1 MGGCQSRRNP
11 IPNDSR
17 HVMLA
22 VGCDKDMRNSYMYG
36 EEDLS
41 FDLHLTNETPNV
53 NEPTMLGDHLEA
65 LKNKDLHSMKSGK
78 YWRRKT
84 MTTTFSGWS
93 SIDLVVP

>member
-1 MGGCQSRRNP
+1 MGGCQSRRNL

-22 VGCDKDMRNSYMYG
+22 VRCDKDMRNSYG
-36 EEDLS
+36 EEDPS

-53 NEPTMLGDHLEA
+53 NESTMLGDHLEA
-65 LKNKDLHSMKSGK
+65 LNNKDLHSMKSGK

-84 MTTTFSGWS
+84 MTTAFSGWS
-93 SIDLVVP
+93 SIDLVIP